1 MLPLISPYLPIQ
13 PGSHICEQGL
23 MSVLCAQVHVH
34 HMAGTLGGPLSHR
47 LGHCINTLSPTG
59 NVQ

>member
-1 MLPLISPYLPIQ
+1 MWPQLSPYIPIQ
-13 PGSHICEQGL
+13 PGSHISEQGL
-23 MSVLCAQVHVH
+23 MSVLGPQAHVH